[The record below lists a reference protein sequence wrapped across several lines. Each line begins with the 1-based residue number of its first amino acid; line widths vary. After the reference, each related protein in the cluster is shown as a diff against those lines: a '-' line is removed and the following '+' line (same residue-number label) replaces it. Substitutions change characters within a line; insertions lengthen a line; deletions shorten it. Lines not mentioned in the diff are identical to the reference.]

1 MKNAGNVGIGRA
13 VQGPRAVRTDA
24 ENSGE
29 YSKYGKYGKNR
40 GRADVAMRAPS
51 SNTRATSKGA
61 ISVQSALRRKHRSVV
76 RRKSAHCKDL
86 ARHACVAGVK
96 SAHLR

>member
-29 YSKYGKYGKNR
+29 YSKYGKNR

-86 ARHACVAGVK
+86 ARHACVASMK
-96 SAHLR
+96 SARLR